1 VRRVTH
7 EGMCSLTCE
16 TTGRRMG
23 TAGLPGVPARSNVW
37 DRQQDSARMDTVELF
52 DGAGDGGRTRVPGAV
67 WRERYNSGT

>member
-16 TTGRRMG
+16 TCATGH
-23 TAGLPGVPARSNVW
+23 AGLPEVPDRSNVW
-37 DRQQDSARMDTVELF
+37 DRQQDSARMNAVELF
-52 DGAGDGGRTRVPGAV
+52 DGAGDSGRTRVPGR